1 MRILIVDDQSTMRNL
16 IKGMLGKMGFSE
28 LDEAEDGDVALNKL
42 KQERYDLVIS
52 DLHMPRMSGL
62 DLLKETRSIQNI
74 QDTPI
79 LMVTTESSKSAV
91 LEAIK
96 WRVNGYIVKPFTPE
110 TLGEKLK
117 KLGIAA
123 RGTKSEFRIEEWL
136 NGLGLG
142 EYTEAFA
149 SNDITRESLPELTSD
164 DLKEIGVASLGH
176 RKTLIAA
183 IKDQI
188 LN

>member
-1 MRILIVDDQSTMRNL
+1 
-16 IKGMLGKMGFSE
+16 
-28 LDEAEDGDVALNKL
+28 
-42 KQERYDLVIS
+42 
-52 DLHMPRMSGL
+52 
-62 DLLKETRSIQNI
+62 
-74 QDTPI
+74 
-79 LMVTTESSKSAV
+79 MVTTESSKGAV

-176 RKTLIAA
+176 RKTLLAA
-183 IKDQI
+183 IKD
-188 LN
+188 